1 MGFAGTTSGREG
13 KRLIGL
19 SPEKEP
25 RMHLHTKALSPFTT
39 EMTDNS
45 LGERSQVQD
54 ARVYRRRL
62 VLSDKPVD
70 ASSLP

>member
-1 MGFAGTTSGREG
+1 
-13 KRLIGL
+13 
-19 SPEKEP
+19 
-25 RMHLHTKALSPFTT
+25 MHLHTKALSPFTT
-39 EMTDNS
+39 EMADNS
-45 LGERSQVQD
+45 LGERLQVQD